1 MSAEIITW
9 LKNEAAKLEAEFAP
23 EIKTV
28 ENDAHEIVTD
38 AVSYIKANGLQ
49 DLEQIALT
57 IVAAMVPGA
66 SWTGVLANV
75 KAQAVTDGV
84 KLLEGAEA
92 IVAAKVQADLI
103 AIGSIAAPV
112 AAGA

>member
-1 MSAEIITW
+1 MSNQIIAW
-9 LKNEAAKLEAEFAP
+9 LEAELAKFRP

-28 ENDAHEIVTD
+28 ENDSHAIITD
-38 AVSYIKANGLQ
+38 AVSYIKVNGLQ

-66 SWTGVLANV
+66 SWAATLASI
-75 KAQAVTDGV
+75 KTQAVTDGA

-92 IVAAKVQADLI
+92 IVAAKVQADLL
-103 AIGSIAAPV
+103 
-112 AAGA
+112 AAGK